1 MLVRLIRNQL
11 FQSDYTESRASKR
24 SSSRSRSDSGRS
36 SSKRKSK
43 KKSKTTSAVAEHP
56 EEDWDEELTKSL
68 VTSGE
73 IQSLLN
79 SATKL
84 VQKTRPLTEEEAAEE
99 ARKAK
104 AYIKLHPNAV
114 GKGAAKTPAPPKV
127 RGYTDPAGPHPS
139 IAAATAMA
147 EHPENVDL
155 NSQSEE
161 AMDQSDPVASGHEAS
176 QEGSDVYRGWDVN
189 ESLRHEGT
197 GLARVEGTSNLTWFN
212 AEDELHTSLD
222 LETWYNGLFEHHK
235 PEKTGEIL
243 TLMVTPKI
251 IRDRIHKVHDM
262 NPKFVKEAKL
272 EEVRYLQDMRC
283 YITAQLCDNAHWYAV
298 TSLPGHMIT
307 RDARD
312 VFELHTMYRALDG
325 GDDVGIA
332 LRSAMRT
339 WKDDTSPSRNFEK
352 NWKSEKKKLTANAPR
367 LGQTKGT
374 KKETKKVGQPKE
386 GTVEPKVE
394 ESTDMNA
401 NTEEVLGPPEV
412 LPPPETLPETVTAM
426 DVVPAAKPT
435 QQRRPARLNA
445 IQKRK
450 LEFIA
455 NYEGEDL
462 QPLKGGPHVT
472 KQLLQHPPL
481 DCCSLCGDENTEDH
495 KCPASPDSV
504 RDLQRENPYRDIFE
518 IPAESVVFSKHR
530 ASVPVSCTYLYC
542 SSTNLRHVV
551 EACPSLHER
560 CGTCRVRGHND
571 QPHPAFDN
579 RAICP
584 RVRPAGQT
592 EEGLPTYKDLQ
603 TEFEDYHGV
612 LTKWRFLGYA
622 GCGFYPARS
631 FRCIKYIVA
640 MGYKALLRSN
650 PEEAIAN
657 VDGFF
662 KAAQKIR
669 GLGSQ
674 FEPLLDTE
682 ILEISRIR
690 DRQKDGPPAKKPR
703 HQWGQYNPHE
713 DQATGANAVR
723 IATKALPGPSGSTPS
738 SSRGLSHQGG
748 PGTQNKRP
756 WKERTG
762 SASSASSYGGP
773 RGIGGGRGRGGG
785 RPSQHSKP
793 PPNDVANLPRPTQ
806 RELAEALKELSN
818 LNDAASRAARLKE
831 ALKRFALTEN

>member
-24 SSSRSRSDSGRS
+24 SSSRSRSDPGRS
-36 SSKRKSK
+36 SSKRKTT

-68 VTSGE
+68 VTPGE

-84 VQKTRPLTEEEAAEE
+84 TQKTRPLTEEEAAEE

-127 RGYTDPAGPHPS
+127 RGYTDPEGPHPS
-139 IAAATAMA
+139 IAAAAVMA
-147 EHPENVDL
+147 EHPENVDP
-155 NSQSEE
+155 NPQSEE
-161 AMDQSDPVASGHEAS
+161 AMDQADPMASSHEAS
-176 QEGSDVYRGWDVN
+176 HEGSDVYRGWDVN
-189 ESLRHEGT
+189 ESLRHDGT
-197 GLARVEGTSNLTWFN
+197 GLARVDGTSNLTWYN
-212 AEDELHTSLD
+212 IDDELHTSQD

-251 IRDRIHKVHDM
+251 IRDRIYKVHDM
-262 NPKFVKEAKL
+262 NKEFVKEAKL
-272 EEVRYLQDMRC
+272 EDVRYLQDMRC
-283 YITAQLCDNAHWYAV
+283 YITAQLCDDTHWYAV
-298 TSLPGHMIT
+298 TSLPGQMIT
-307 RDARD
+307 LDTRD

-332 LRSAMRT
+332 LREAMRI

-352 NWKSEKKKLTANAPR
+352 IWKSEKKKLASKAPR
-367 LGQTKGT
+367 LGQTKAA
-374 KKETKKVGQPKE
+374 KKETKKVSPPKE

-401 NTEEVLGPPEV
+401 NTEKVLGPPEV

-426 DVVPAAKPT
+426 DVASTDKPT
-435 QQRRPARLNA
+435 QQRRPARLSA

-450 LEFIA
+450 LEFVA

-481 DCCSLCGDENTEDH
+481 DCCSLCGDENAEDH
-495 KCPASPDSV
+495 NCPASPDSV
-504 RDLQRENPYRDIFE
+504 RDLQRENPYRDLFE

-530 ASVPVSCTYLYC
+530 AVSCTYLYC

-551 EACPSLHER
+551 QACPSLHER

-579 RAICP
+579 RVICP
-584 RVRPAGQT
+584 RVRPAGQA
-592 EEGLPTYKDLQ
+592 EEGLPTYRDLQ
-603 TEFEDYHGV
+603 TEFEDYNGV
-612 LTKWRFLGYA
+612 LTRWRFLGYA

-640 MGYKALLRSN
+640 MGYKALLRSD

-662 KAAQKIR
+662 TAAQKIK

-674 FEPLLDTE
+674 FAPLLDTE

-690 DRQKDGPPAKKPR
+690 DKQKDGPPAKKPR
-703 HQWGQYNPHE
+703 QQWGQHNPHE

-723 IATKALPGPSGSTPS
+723 IATKAYPGPSGSTPS

-756 WKERTG
+756 WKQRSG

-773 RGIGGGRGRGGG
+773 RGMGGGRGRGGG
-785 RPSQHSKP
+785 RPAQHSNP

-806 RELAEALKELSN
+806 RELADTLKELSN
-818 LNDAASRAARLKE
+818 LNDAGSRAARLKE
-831 ALKRFALTEN
+831 ALQRFALTGN

>member
-24 SSSRSRSDSGRS
+24 SSSRSRSDPGRS
-36 SSKRKSK
+36 SSKRKTT

-68 VTSGE
+68 VTPGE

-84 VQKTRPLTEEEAAEE
+84 TQKTRPLTKEEAAEE

-104 AYIKLHPNAV
+104 AYLKLHPNAV
-114 GKGAAKTPAPPKV
+114 GKGAAKAPVPPKV
-127 RGYTDPAGPHPS
+127 RGYTDPEGSHPS
-139 IAAATAMA
+139 IAAAAAMA
-147 EHPENVDL
+147 EHPENIDH
-155 NSQSEE
+155 NPQSEE
-161 AMDQSDPVASGHEAS
+161 AMDQGDPTASGHEAS
-176 QEGSDVYRGWDVN
+176 HEGSDVYRGWDVN
-189 ESLRHEGT
+189 ESLRHDGT
-197 GLARVEGTSNLTWFN
+197 GLARVDGTSNLTWYN
-212 AEDELHTSLD
+212 IDDELHTSQD

-251 IRDRIHKVHDM
+251 IRDRIYKVHDM
-262 NPKFVKEAKL
+262 NKEFVKEAKL
-272 EEVRYLQDMRC
+272 EDVRYLQDMRC
-283 YITAQLCDNAHWYAV
+283 YITAQLCDDTHWYAV
-298 TSLPGHMIT
+298 TSLPGQMIT
-307 RDARD
+307 LDTRD

-332 LRSAMRT
+332 LREAMRI

-352 NWKSEKKKLTANAPR
+352 IWKSEKKKLASKAPR
-367 LGQTKGT
+367 LGQTKAA
-374 KKETKKVGQPKE
+374 KKETKKVSPPKE

-401 NTEEVLGPPEV
+401 NTEKVLGPPEV

-426 DVVPAAKPT
+426 DVASTDKPT
-435 QQRRPARLNA
+435 QQRRPARLSA

-450 LEFIA
+450 LEFVA

-481 DCCSLCGDENTEDH
+481 DCCSLCGDENAEDH
-495 KCPASPDSV
+495 NCPASPDSV
-504 RDLQRENPYRDIFE
+504 RDLQRENPYRDLFE

-530 ASVPVSCTYLYC
+530 AVSCTYLYC

-551 EACPSLHER
+551 QACPSLHER

-579 RAICP
+579 RVICP
-584 RVRPAGQT
+584 RVRPAGQA
-592 EEGLPTYKDLQ
+592 EEGLPTYRDLQ
-603 TEFEDYHGV
+603 TEFEDYNGV
-612 LTKWRFLGYA
+612 LTRWRFLGYA

-640 MGYKALLRSN
+640 MGYKALLRSD

-662 KAAQKIR
+662 TAAQKIK

-674 FEPLLDTE
+674 FAPLLDTE

-690 DRQKDGPPAKKPR
+690 DKQKDGPPAKKPR
-703 HQWGQYNPHE
+703 QQWGQHNPHE

-723 IATKALPGPSGSTPS
+723 IATKAYPGPSGSTPS

-756 WKERTG
+756 WKQRSG

-773 RGIGGGRGRGGG
+773 RGMGGGRGRGGG
-785 RPSQHSKP
+785 RPAQHSNP

-806 RELAEALKELSN
+806 RELADTLKELSN
-818 LNDAASRAARLKE
+818 LNDAGSRAARLKE
-831 ALKRFALTEN
+831 ALQRFALTGN